1 MACPLHLL
9 IAKIE
14 FLMKSAGK
22 EVQAMDWS
30 NIALAMAALLGL
42 VVVMVQF
49 GFEMAAHGSPVK
61 PKEHH
66 PQEHSPRV
74 YKKAA

>member
-1 MACPLHLL
+1 
-9 IAKIE
+9 
-14 FLMKSAGK
+14 
-22 EVQAMDWS
+22 MDWS
-30 NIALAMAALLGL
+30 NIALGIAALIGL

-49 GFEMAAHGSPVK
+49 GFDMADHGSPVK

-66 PQEHSPRV
+66 PQEQMPRA